1 MRSQTTALFMLSF
14 IVLFFLQLTYVQGS
28 SSSTTYNLSHDQHHH
43 HHHHMHHDHHVECR
57 NAGQK
62 CQTDEHDDQ
71 DLLIGD
77 DKRKIRTGP
86 NPLHNR

>member
-1 MRSQTTALFMLSF
+1 MRSQRTALIVLFF

-28 SSSTTYNLSHDQHHH
+28 SSSTTYNLSHDQHH